1 MSAIFSKR
9 SAACT
14 MPIISASMQQ
24 RVWLTWIMLL
34 VSLLVSG
41 GVSHGASKIS
51 AALTVRDALTAPN
64 HPARIIA
71 RLIQK
76 GMLAETGLGGESLQL
91 EVAGK
96 VVGTAM
102 TGGDGRAYFEYSPK
116 MRGNVPFTVTLSP
129 SPRVEASKASGLLG
143 VWEHRRPILF
153 IEALALMEESGDPSG
168 LSLPIGKKP
177 LSEWKPQPDAAEE
190 LSRLAQ
196 FYYNVVYLL
205 DHRAEDTEFRTWLND
220 HKFPV
225 GVIIQTNTGTDGLG
239 TLLDDLKKDGWTAT
253 KNGIGRSRVFA
264 ETLLERR
271 MEVVIVPEPSKGDTP
286 RKAKTAKNWK
296 EVRKQL

>member
-1 MSAIFSKR
+1 MSSKR
-9 SAACT
+9 SAAGG

-24 RVWLTWIMLL
+24 RVWLTGIMLL
-34 VSLLVSG
+34 VLLQSG
-41 GVSHGASKIS
+41 GVSEAASKIS
-51 AALTVRDALTAPN
+51 AVLTARDALTAPN
-64 HPARIIA
+64 HPARIVA
-71 RLIQK
+71 RLVQK
-76 GMLAETGLGGESLQL
+76 GMLTETGLGGESLQL

-116 MRGNVPFTVTLSP
+116 MRGNYPFTVTLNP
-129 SPRVEASKASGLLG
+129 SPRVETAKASGLLG

-153 IEALALMEESGDPSG
+153 IEALALMEEGGDPSG
-168 LSLPIGKKP
+168 LSLPIGKRP
-177 LSEWKPQPDAAEE
+177 LGEWKAQPDAAEE

-196 FYYNVVYLL
+196 FYFNVVYLL
-205 DHRAEDTEFRTWLND
+205 DHRAENAAFRTWLNE
-220 HKFPV
+220 HKFPT
-225 GVIIQTNTGTDGLG
+225 GVIIQTNQGTDGLG

>member
-1 MSAIFSKR
+1 MSSKR
-9 SAACT
+9 SAAGG

-24 RVWLTWIMLL
+24 RVWLTGIMLL
-34 VSLLVSG
+34 VLLQSG
-41 GVSHGASKIS
+41 GVSEAASKIS
-51 AALTVRDALTAPN
+51 AVLTARDALTAPN
-64 HPARIIA
+64 HPARIVA
-71 RLIQK
+71 RLVQK
-76 GMLAETGLGGESLQL
+76 GMLTETGLGGESLQL

-116 MRGNVPFTVTLSP
+116 MRGNYPFTVTLNP
-129 SPRVEASKASGLLG
+129 SPRVETAKASGLLG
-143 VWEHRRPILF
+143 VWEYRRPILF
-153 IEALALMEESGDPSG
+153 IEALALMEEGGDPSG
-168 LSLPIGKKP
+168 LSLPIGKRP
-177 LSEWKPQPDAAEE
+177 LGERKAQPDAAEE

-196 FYYNVVYLL
+196 FYFNVIYLL
-205 DHRAEDTEFRTWLND
+205 DHRAENAEFRTWLIE
-220 HKFPV
+220 HKFPT
-225 GVIIQTNTGTDGLG
+225 GVIMQTNQGAEGLG
-239 TLLDDLKKDGWTAT
+239 TLLDDLKKGGWTAT

>member
-1 MSAIFSKR
+1 M
-9 SAACT
+9 
-14 MPIISASMQQ
+14 
-24 RVWLTWIMLL
+24 
-34 VSLLVSG
+34 SG
-41 GVSHGASKIS
+41 GVSHPASKIS
-51 AALTVRDALTAPN
+51 AVLTVRDALTAPN
-64 HPARIIA
+64 HPARIVA
-71 RLIQK
+71 RLVQK
-76 GMLAETGLGGESLQL
+76 GMLTEIGLGGESLQL
-91 EVAGK
+91 EIAGK

-116 MRGNVPFTVTLSP
+116 MRGNYPFTVTLNP
-129 SPRVEASKASGLLG
+129 SPRVETSKAPACSVCGNIDGRSFLL
-143 VWEHRRPILF
+143 RPSRSWKR
-153 IEALALMEESGDPSG
+153 ASDPSG
-168 LSLPIGKKP
+168 LSLPIGKRP
-177 LSEWKPQPDAAEE
+177 LGEWKPQPDAAEE

-196 FYYNVVYLL
+196 FYFNVVYLL
-205 DHRAEDTEFRTWLND
+205 DHRAENAEFRTWLNE
-220 HKFPV
+220 HKFPT
-225 GVIIQTNTGTDGLG
+225 GVIIQTNQGTDGLG

>member
-1 MSAIFSKR
+1 MSSKR
-9 SAACT
+9 SAAGG

-24 RVWLTWIMLL
+24 RVWLTGIMLL
-34 VSLLVSG
+34 VLLQSG
-41 GVSHGASKIS
+41 GVSEAASKIS
-51 AALTVRDALTAPN
+51 AVLTARDALTAPN
-64 HPARIIA
+64 HPARIVA
-71 RLIQK
+71 RLVQK
-76 GMLAETGLGGESLQL
+76 GMLTETGLGGESLQL

-116 MRGNVPFTVTLSP
+116 MRGNYPFTVTLNP
-129 SPRVEASKASGLLG
+129 SPRVETAKASGLLG

-153 IEALALMEESGDPSG
+153 IEALALMEEGGDPSG
-168 LSLPIGKKP
+168 LSLPIGKRP
-177 LSEWKPQPDAAEE
+177 LGEWKAQPDAAEE

-196 FYYNVVYLL
+196 FYFNVIYLL
-205 DHRAEDTEFRTWLND
+205 DHRAENAEFRTWLIE
-220 HKFPV
+220 HKFPT
-225 GVIIQTNTGTDGLG
+225 GVIMQTNQGAEGLG
-239 TLLDDLKKDGWTAT
+239 TLLDDLKKGGWTAT